1 MTAMTTADILFE
13 IGSEELPPGS
23 LLKLAQ
29 SLAAGFAQGLEKQR
43 LQHGAIEAFATPRRL
58 ALRIRAC
65 QTRQADH
72 EMERRGPALA
82 AAYDAAGKPTS
93 ATLGFARSCNVNPQD
108 LIRVETDK
116 GAWLCHKQHQ
126 PGQTSRS
133 LLPEIAAQALAQ
145 LPVTKRMRWG
155 NQDFQF
161 IRPVH
166 WLVFLEDSEVIPCQL
181 LGLEAGNQSHGHRF
195 HHPEAIRLHNPA
207 EYEAQLLAAKVMV
220 DFAQR
225 REHIRQQVEAAAASL
240 GATADLDPALLD
252 EVTAITEWPRALVG
266 GFEAGFLE
274 VPNEVLILS
283 MKKNQKYFPLF
294 DASGQ
299 LLPHFITLANIQ
311 SPTPE
316 KIIAGNERVIK
327 PRLTDAAFFWK
338 QDGKK
343 TLAERL
349 PELDKLVF
357 QKDLGSI
364 GDKCRRIARLAQTIA
379 KDVRADMTLLERA
392 ALLCRA
398 DLVSHTVFE
407 FPELQGVI
415 GRYQAL
421 RDGEHPQLA
430 QAMEEVYWPRF
441 ASDQLPQSA
450 LGQCLAL
457 ADRLDSLI
465 GIFGIGQK
473 PTGDKDPYGLRR
485 AAIGIIRILSEH
497 QVALDLSEGIRQGIA
512 IYGFENPG
520 LHDQLYSFILERY
533 RALRL
538 EQGQATEVVT
548 AVLALR
554 PTRIPDMDLRIRA
567 LGDFVAMPGMADL
580 IEGNKR
586 IRNLLAKASADDK
599 AGASSCNE
607 QLFQSDT
614 ERELYRLAQ
623 TIKTQIDSAIAD
635 QNYLSGLKHLASLK
649 APLATFFEQ
658 TMVMDPDLDIRR
670 NRLKLLAMLED
681 LFLRFADV
689 SQL

>member
-1 MTAMTTADILFE
+1 MTTADILFE

-29 SLAAGFAQGLEKQR
+29 SLATGFAQGLEKQR
-43 LQHGAIEAFATPRRL
+43 LQHGAIEVFATPRRL

-72 EMERRGPALA
+72 EVERRGPALA
-82 AAYDAAGKPTS
+82 TAYDAAGQPTK
-93 ATLGFARSCNVNPQD
+93 ATLGFARSCNLSPQD

-116 GAWLCHKQHQ
+116 GAWLCHRQRQ
-126 PGQTSRS
+126 PGQTSRD
-133 LLPEIAAQALAQ
+133 LLPDIAAQALAQ
-145 LPVTKRMRWG
+145 LPVAKRMRWG
-155 NQDFQF
+155 SQDFQF

-181 LGLEAGNQSHGHRF
+181 LGLEAGSQSHGHRF
-195 HHPEAIRLHNPA
+195 HHPEAIDIQCPA
-207 EYEAQLLAAKVMV
+207 DYEARLLAARVMV

-225 REHIRQQVEAAAASL
+225 REHIRQQVEAAAAGL

-252 EVTAITEWPRALVG
+252 EVTAITEWPVALVG
-266 GFEAGFLE
+266 GFEARFLK
-274 VPNEVLILS
+274 VPHEVLILS

-294 DASGQ
+294 DDAGR
-299 LLPHFITLANIQ
+299 LLPHFITLANLQ
-311 SPTPE
+311 SPAPE

-327 PRLTDAAFFWK
+327 PRLTDAAFFWE

-349 PELDKLVF
+349 PELDRLVF

-364 GDKCRRIARLAQTIA
+364 GDKCRRLARLAHSIA
-379 KDVRADMTLLERA
+379 NDLRMDTTLVERA

-398 DLVSHTVFE
+398 DLVTQTVFE

-421 RDGEHPQLA
+421 RDGEPLQLA

-441 ASDQLPQSA
+441 ASDRLPHSP

-485 AAIGIIRILSEH
+485 AAIGIIRILSEG
-497 QVALDLSEGIRQGIA
+497 QLALDLPELIRQGIA
-512 IYGFENPG
+512 IHGFNQPELAG
-520 LHDQLYSFILERY
+520 QLYGFILERY

-538 EQGQATEVVT
+538 EQGQTAEVIA

-554 PTRIPDMDLRIRA
+554 PARIPDADLRIRA
-567 LGDFVAMPGMADL
+567 LGDFITMPGMADL

-586 IRNLLAKASADDK
+586 IRNLLAKASLQDRDSDGE
-599 AGASSCNE
+599 AGC
-607 QLFQSDT
+607 QTGLFQS
-614 ERELYRLAQ
+614 EAEHELHHLAQ
-623 TIKTQIDSAIAD
+623 SLKAQIEGAIASQD
-635 QNYLSGLKHLASLK
+635 YLSGLKHLASLK

-670 NRLKLLAMLED
+670 NRLKLLTMLEG

-689 SQL
+689 SHL

>member
-1 MTAMTTADILFE
+1 MMTADILFE

-65 QTRQADH
+65 QTQQADH
-72 EMERRGPALA
+72 EIERRGPALA
-82 AAYDAAGKPTS
+82 AAYDAEGKPTQ
-93 ATLGFARSCNVNPQD
+93 ATLGFARSCNVSPQD

-116 GAWLCHKQHQ
+116 GAWLCHKQRQ

-155 NQDFQF
+155 NEDFQF

-166 WLVFLEDSEVIPCQL
+166 WLVFLEGGEVIPCQL
-181 LGLEAGNQSHGHRF
+181 LGLSAGNQSHGHRF
-195 HHPEAIRLHNPA
+195 HHPEAIHLHNPA

-225 REHIRQQVEAAAASL
+225 REHIRQQVEAAAAGL

-252 EVTAITEWPRALVG
+252 EVTAITEWPQALVG
-266 GFEAGFLE
+266 GFEASFLE

-294 DASGQ
+294 DTSGQ

-327 PRLTDAAFFWK
+327 PRLTDAAFFWG
-338 QDGKK
+338 QDAKK

-379 KDVRADMTLLERA
+379 KDVRADMALLERA

-421 RDGEHPQLA
+421 RDGEQPQLA

-441 ASDQLPQSA
+441 ASDQLPRSP

-497 QVALDLSEGIRQGIA
+497 QVALDLSESIRQGIA

-599 AGASSCNE
+599 AGASGCNE

-623 TIKTQIDSAIAD
+623 SIKTQIDSAIAD
-635 QNYLSGLKHLASLK
+635 QDYLSGLKHLASLK